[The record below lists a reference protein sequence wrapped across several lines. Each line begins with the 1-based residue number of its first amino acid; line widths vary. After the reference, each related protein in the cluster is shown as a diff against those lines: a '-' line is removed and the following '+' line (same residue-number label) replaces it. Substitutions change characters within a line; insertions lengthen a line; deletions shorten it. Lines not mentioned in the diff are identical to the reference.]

1 MNQHNN
7 QNNNFLINI
16 ISFAVCLAFFVILLG
31 AYTRLTDAGL
41 GCPDW
46 PGCYGKI
53 VVPKNIDSNNYGA
66 TWEFNSTKAWTEMVH
81 RYLASTLGFLILI
94 ISFSTIR
101 KNLKDKKLSNL
112 ILPIILLATVI
123 FQGLLGMWTVTLKL
137 LPTVVMGHLIG
148 GLTTLSL
155 LILLLL
161 KNFNLKNNIKFAP
174 TTKTVC
180 SLALVM
186 VFIQIILGGWTS
198 SNYAAIPCL
207 DFPSCNGQ
215 YLPADGTLSAMN
227 PFVSI
232 GPNYE
237 GGILSNAM
245 RVTIQLFHR
254 WGALLTTLL
263 LSAVIL
269 NIRQY
274 RDSYYLKYSV
284 YLASLL
290 CLQITLGV
298 INVKWALPLSIAVM
312 HNGIACL
319 LLISMLV
326 LNYKV
331 NYKSY
336 T

>member
-1 MNQHNN
+1 MNTHNN
-7 QNNNFLINI
+7 QNNNFLINT
-16 ISFAVCLAFFVILLG
+16 ISFAACLAFIVILLG

-53 VVPKNIDSNNYGA
+53 VVPKDVGSNNYGA

-94 ISFSTIR
+94 ISFTTIK
-101 KNLKDKKLSNL
+101 KNIKLNKPIEI

-155 LILLLL
+155 LILILL
-161 KNFNLKNNIKFAP
+161 KNFNLNDNVKFSPA
-174 TTKTVC
+174 TKTVC
-180 SLALVM
+180 GLALVM
-186 VFIQIILGGWTS
+186 VFIQIVLGGWTS

-215 YLPADGTLSAMN
+215 YFPAENTLSAMN
-227 PFVSI
+227 PFISI

-237 GGILSNAM
+237 GGVLSNAM

-254 WGALLTTLL
+254 WGALITTLL
-263 LSAVIL
+263 VSTVIL
-269 NIRQY
+269 SIRQY
-274 RDSYYLKYSV
+274 SEAYYHKFSI
-284 YLASLL
+284 YLLFL
-290 CLQITLGV
+290 MGLQITLGI
-298 INVKWALPLSIAVM
+298 INVKWALPLTIAVM

-326 LNYKV
+326 LNYKI

-336 T
+336 S